1 MLFDLRGRG
10 RQRTV
15 KVIYVF
21 LAILMGG
28 GLVFFGIGGN
38 TSGGLFD
45 AFSGSGGGDDGSERL
60 EKQITQ
66 AERTLRTNPDDQAA
80 RIQLV
85 RSHAQLAT
93 YGDDRYDSTTGE
105 YTDKGK
111 AELRKAVEAWN
122 AYQRANP
129 EPTDDA
135 ARAASIMV
143 GAFAS
148 LGDLKGATQ
157 AQEVVAQSR
166 QSSGAYATLAQLA
179 YQGRQIPLGDRA
191 ADKAVQLED
200 PDLRKSLRSQ
210 LDQLK
215 VQAVGEPAATP
226 TPTPEATATPTATAK
241 PGAKNGKSK
250 SK

>member
-15 KVIYVF
+15 KVIYLT

-28 GLVFFGIGGN
+28 GLVFFGIGGE

-45 AFSGSGGGDDGSERL
+45 AFSGTSDDGSERI
-60 EKQITQ
+60 ERRITD
-66 AERTLRTNPDDQAA
+66 AERTLRTDPDNVAA

-85 RSHAQLAT
+85 RGHAQLAT
-93 YGDDRYDSTTGE
+93 FGEDRYNSTTGE
-105 YTDKGK
+105 YTEEGK
-111 AELRKAVEAWN
+111 AELRKAVQAWN
-122 AYQRANP
+122 ALQERDP
-129 EPTDDA
+129 EPTDEV

-148 LGDLKGATQ
+148 LNDLEGATQ
-157 AQEVVAQSR
+157 AQELVAQSR

-179 YQGRQIPLGDRA
+179 YQAGSTALGDRA
-191 ADKAVQLED
+191 ADKAVELED
-200 PDLRKSLRSQ
+200 PDLRKSLRDQ

-215 VQAVGEPAATP
+215 TQAVGAAAAP
-226 TPTPEATATPTATAK
+226 TPTPE
-241 PGAKNGKSK
+241 SE
-250 SK
+250 